1 MPLLFNELGGS
12 EKPRLKFSSTF
23 FKRWRRSNARSVGR
37 LRRGETPPIVRKRH
51 RREISS
57 LWLEIGNP
65 HKWGGSPFDAK
76 AILIVC
82 RFSFV
87 TAGAKEKLTK
97 ENAVGCFAR
106 CDERPTS
113 ATCYF
118 GHKCPRREFSSKT
131 SPSAKPFEKGLS
143 ENDSFGSS

>member
-1 MPLLFNELGGS
+1 MEFVGEVRATAALKVFTSLFP
-12 EKPRLKFSSTF
+12 K
-23 FKRWRRSNARSVGR
+23 KRPPIQRAERWSPPQRRNS
-37 LRRGETPPIVRKRH
+37 PIVRKRH

-97 ENAVGCFAR
+97 ENAVGRFA
-106 CDERPTS
+106 S
-113 ATCYF
+113 AEATNA
-118 GHKCPRREFSSKT
+118 PRVG
-131 SPSAKPFEKGLS
+131 SAVAFLKKS
-143 ENDSFGSS
+143 T